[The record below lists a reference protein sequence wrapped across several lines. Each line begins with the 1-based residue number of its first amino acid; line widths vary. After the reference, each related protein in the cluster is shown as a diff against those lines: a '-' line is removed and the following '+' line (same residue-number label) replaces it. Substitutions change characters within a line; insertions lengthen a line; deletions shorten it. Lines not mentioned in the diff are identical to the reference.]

1 MTSQANLTDR
11 ETEEVPLPEWLTLHE
26 AAFITRLSEEEL
38 RVALASAG
46 VGSVSMVGRRSRARH
61 AGRSLFLVRTDD
73 LREAGLLE
81 PANSSAPAAEPTPQP
96 KPTPSPARSSHSIWT
111 DDEYED
117 SIFGQALT
125 AVKSEEIFGPS
136 PPSVPPASRP
146 STQEPPTQ
154 DERPRRR
161 PSRHIARRIARG
173 GLFALL
179 AGTLAMAACLVAFSF
194 APIFFGYHT
203 FVMDSG
209 TMSPAIRPGALLL
222 ERSIP
227 PSQAKAGD
235 VVTFRDPK
243 DPSQLITSRV
253 TETQV
258 IAGVALFTT
267 KGDGATAS
275 EEWSVP
281 VGGRINR
288 VSTHIGRLG
297 GLVAWLRTGIGLLV
311 LALTPLAV
319 MLLLLLTRGREAS
332 WASSTEDPFW
342 RELSGQSA

>member
-1 MTSQANLTDR
+1 MTSQANITER
-11 ETEEVPLPEWLTLHE
+11 ETEEVQLPEWLTLHE
-26 AAFITRLSEEEL
+26 AAFITRLSEEDL

-46 VGSVSMVGRRSRARH
+46 VGSVSMVGRRSKARH

-81 PANSSAPAAEPTPQP
+81 SAGVTAPDAHPDPRPTQAP
-96 KPTPSPARSSHSIWT
+96 PTVRSPHSIWT
-111 DDEYED
+111 DDDSED
-117 SIFGQALT
+117 SIFGHAL
-125 AVKSEEIFGPS
+125 AAAESKEISRPRAPQTS
-136 PPSVPPASRP
+136 RPPTPEPPAQTDGRK
-146 STQEPPTQ
+146 
-154 DERPRRR
+154 R

-179 AGTLAMAACLVAFSF
+179 AGTLAIAACLVVFSL

-227 PSQAKAGD
+227 PSEAKAGD

-243 DPSQLITSRV
+243 DASHLITSRV

-267 KGDGATAS
+267 QGDAATAS

-288 VSTHIGRLG
+288 VSTHVGRLG
-297 GLVAWLRTGIGLLV
+297 GLVAWLRTGTGLLV

-342 RELSGQSA
+342 KELSGQSA

>member
-1 MTSQANLTDR
+1 MTSQANLTEH

-26 AAFITRLSEEEL
+26 AAFITRLSEEDL

-61 AGRSLFLVRTDD
+61 AGRSLLLVRTDD

-81 PANSSAPAAEPTPQP
+81 PAGVPAPLARRPDPQP
-96 KPTPSPARSSHSIWT
+96 MPAPPPARSPHSIWT
-111 DDEYED
+111 DDDSED
-117 SIFGQALT
+117 SIFGQAL
-125 AVKSEEIFGPS
+125 AAESKEVAGPS
-136 PPSVPPASRP
+136 APSAPKASRP
-146 STQEPPTQ
+146 STPEPPAK
-154 DERPRRR
+154 DEKRVRA

-179 AGTLAMAACLVAFSF
+179 AGTLAMAACLVVFSF

-243 DPSQLITSRV
+243 DPSHLITSRV

-258 IAGVALFTT
+258 VAGVALFTT
-267 KGDGATAS
+267 KGDAATAS
-275 EEWSVP
+275 EEWSVS

-288 VSTHIGRLG
+288 VSTHIARLG
-297 GLVAWLRTGIGLLV
+297 GLVAWLRTGTGLLV

-342 RELSGQSA
+342 KALSGQGA